1 MSHIQYTICRN
12 ATYYYNRRVPKHAA
26 KQYGKFLRYSLGKCP
41 DIAAKIAARLSSLLE
56 NSWSNSELIFP
67 IDIETT
73 ISSFQ
78 PKSYTLLEVL
88 DDYIE
93 IKDINKKVSQI
104 AASTL
109 VSLVGNKRIEDYTRE
124 DAKLLVS
131 YLGKRGNKTATI
143 RRRLGSLS
151 GVFNYAYAELEIDK
165 RNPFS
170 RILLVGEGLDVKKR
184 GTFTPQQL
192 VQGYKNAFD
201 TRSNVK
207 LLMPILG
214 ETGCRLGEIVGLRQ
228 EDVCLASNTLNIK
241 PNQKRRLK
249 TASSARVIPLVGYT
263 HEALDIVMQRS
274 NGDFVFEKYNTEKE
288 SKTTAASN
296 AVSKWL
302 KKEFNGL
309 TAHCLRHTFRDRLRA
324 VECPMEIIDELG
336 GWSTISTAGNRYG
349 LGHKFETKLKWMKR
363 IQLSWEE

>member
-12 ATYYYNRRVPKHAA
+12 ATYYYNRRVPKHAE

-41 DIAAKIAARLSSLLE
+41 DLAAKIAVRLTSLLE
-56 NSWSNSELIFP
+56 SNWSQYQHLVP
-67 IDIETT
+67 INIIEA
-73 ISSFQ
+73 ISSYQ
-78 PKSYTLLEVL
+78 IKSYTLLELL

-93 IKDINKKVSQI
+93 IKDINKKVSHI

-109 VSLVGNKRIEDYTRE
+109 VSLVGNKKVEDYTRE

-131 YLGKRGNKTATI
+131 YLGKKGNKTATI

-170 RILLVGEGLDVKKR
+170 RILLVGEGLDSKKR
-184 GTFTPQQL
+184 GTFTTQQL
-192 VQGYKNAFD
+192 IQGYKNAFD
-201 TRSNVK
+201 TSSNVR

-214 ETGCRLGEIVGLRQ
+214 ETGCRLGEIVGLRK
-228 EDVCLASNTLNIK
+228 EDVCLATNALNIS

-249 TASSARVIPLVGYT
+249 TKSSARVIPLVGYAY
-263 HEALDIVMQRS
+263 EALEIVIQRPR
-274 NGDFVFEKYNTEKE
+274 GDFVFDQYNTGDECK
-288 SKTTAASN
+288 STHASN

-302 KKEFNGL
+302 KKEFDGL

-336 GWSTISTAGNRYG
+336 GWSTISTEGNRYG
-349 LGHKFETKLKWMKR
+349 FGHKFETRLKWMER
-363 IQLSWEE
+363 IQLN